1 MKNNKIGLFFGA
13 AIIMGAYYIFSKRS
27 FAKNANFSFEGL
39 KFDWKKK
46 KIEITLSCSNPT
58 NNSIT
63 LNSVVGNLLVNNNT
77 IASVESFVK
86 TTIIANG
93 KTIIK
98 LDLIPSAIGIL
109 MSIKEF
115 VTNKAR
121 TKQKINAKFIGSANM
136 EGIIIPLDLQ
146 FLN

>member
-1 MKNNKIGLFFGA
+1 MSKNKIGLFFGA
-13 AIIMGAYYIFSKRS
+13 AILMGAYYIFSKRS

-46 KIEITLSCSNPT
+46 KVEITLSCSNPT
-58 NNSIT
+58 NNNIT
-63 LNSVVGNLLVNNNT
+63 LNSVVGNLLLNNNT
-77 IASVESFVK
+77 IASVESFTK
-86 TTIIANG
+86 TNIIANG
-93 KTIIK
+93 KTNIK

-115 VTNKAR
+115 ITNKAK
-121 TKQKINAKFIGSANM
+121 TKQKINAKFLGSANM

-146 FLN
+146 FTN

>member
-1 MKNNKIGLFFGA
+1 MKNNKIGLLFGA
-13 AIIMGAYYIFSKRS
+13 ALIMGAYYIFSKRS

-46 KIEITLSCSNPT
+46 KVEIVLSCSNPT
-58 NNSIT
+58 NNNIT
-63 LNSVVGNLLVNNNT
+63 LNSVVGNLIVNNNT
-77 IASVESFVK
+77 IASIESFSK

-93 KTIIK
+93 KTNIK

-146 FLN
+146 FIN

>member
-1 MKNNKIGLFFGA
+1 MKNNKIGLLFGA
-13 AIIMGAYYIFSKRS
+13 ALIMGAYYIFSKRS

-46 KIEITLSCSNPT
+46 KVEITLSCSNPT
-58 NNSIT
+58 NNNIT
-63 LNSVVGNLLVNNNT
+63 LNSVVGNLIVNNNT
-77 IASVESFVK
+77 IASIESFSK

-93 KTIIK
+93 KTNIK

-146 FLN
+146 FIN

>member
-1 MKNNKIGLFFGA
+1 MKNSKLGLFFGA
-13 AIIMGAYYIFSKRS
+13 AILMGAYYIFSKRS

-46 KIEITLSCSNPT
+46 KVEITLSCSNPT
-58 NNSIT
+58 NNNIT
-63 LNSVVGNLLVNNNT
+63 LNSVVGNLILNNNT
-77 IASVESFVK
+77 IASVESFTK
-86 TTIIANG
+86 TNIIANG
-93 KTIIK
+93 KTNIK

-115 VTNKAR
+115 VTNKAK

>member
-1 MKNNKIGLFFGA
+1 MSKNKLSLFFGA
-13 AIIMGAYYIFSKRS
+13 AILMAGYYIFTKRS

-46 KIEITLSCSNPT
+46 KVEITLSCSNPT
-58 NNSIT
+58 NNNIT
-63 LNSVVGNLLVNNNT
+63 LNSIVGNLILNNNT
-77 IASVESFVK
+77 IASVESFTKNIILANAK
-86 TTIIANG
+86 TN
-93 KTIIK
+93 IK

-115 VTNKAR
+115 VTNKAK
-121 TKQKINAKFIGSANM
+121 TKQKINAKFLGSANM

-146 FLN
+146 FTN